1 MKKKINKL
9 SIVIPVYNEKNNLLP
24 LTKKLI
30 FSLKTF
36 KYEIIIVDDNSNDGS
51 QKILSNLKKK
61 YSFFKPLIR
70 KKIPDL
76 TKSCLLGINKSKFD
90 NILIMDGDLQHDP
103 KYIEPMFEKFDRN
116 NLDIVVGSRDFNQK
130 NMGLSLLRKLASII
144 LIKLFSVFN
153 LKVSDPM
160 SGFFIF
166 KKKIYLKNKNNLYRK
181 GFKILIDILIN
192 SKNKLKISEIKIKF
206 NLRRKNKSKMNFKV
220 LYYIIELYCRS
231 LLRLIFK

>member
-1 MKKKINKL
+1 
-9 SIVIPVYNEKNNLLP
+9 
-24 LTKKLI
+24 
-30 FSLKTF
+30 
-36 KYEIIIVDDNSNDGS
+36 
-51 QKILSNLKKK
+51 
-61 YSFFKPLIR
+61 
-70 KKIPDL
+70 
-76 TKSCLLGINKSKFD
+76 
-90 NILIMDGDLQHDP
+90 MDGDLQHDP